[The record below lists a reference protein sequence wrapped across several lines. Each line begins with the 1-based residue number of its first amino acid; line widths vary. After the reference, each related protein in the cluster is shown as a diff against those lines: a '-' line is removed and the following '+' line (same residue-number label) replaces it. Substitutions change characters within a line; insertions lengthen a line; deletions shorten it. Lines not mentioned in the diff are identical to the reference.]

1 MMSFDVLAQALG
13 NVLQFGVLMAILLGA
28 AYGLFVGALPGLTA
42 TMATALLVPLTF
54 YLDPLPAVALIVS
67 STAMAITAGDI
78 PGALLRIPGTPA
90 SAAYTDE
97 AYAMTRNGR
106 ASEVLSLGFFF
117 SAIGGLVG
125 AMVLLITGPLLA
137 RVSLN
142 FSSFEFFWL
151 ACLGLLTCALVSSSA
166 PAKGGVSLTLGL
178 LVSTVGL
185 DVTTGQPRFTFGSI
199 ELVGGVSFIPVMI
212 GMFAVSEVLRGLSGG
227 AEAMPRP
234 PKGEVYRPY
243 IGMFALLKRYPFSV
257 LRGTSLGA
265 AIGALPGVGG
275 DLAAWIAYGMSRR
288 FSRTPEKF
296 GTGHPEGLIEATS
309 SNNAGL
315 SSAWIP
321 ALVFGIPGDAVTAI
335 AVGVLFMKGVAPGP
349 RLFVE
354 NPVMPT
360 SIIMCFFIAN
370 LLLFPL
376 GYVAIKAARHVLS
389 VPRAV
394 IVPMILVCC
403 FIGSFAVNNTLFG
416 VWTMLVAGL
425 VGYVMER
432 NQYPIAPVILGLV
445 LGPVLERNFISS
457 MQISHGNLLGF
468 FERPVSAVLGVIVC
482 SILLL
487 TFTRSLLRKPTPV
500 APNAVTP
507 DAVSTGTSPHQK
519 GPSK

>member
-1 MMSFDVLAQALG
+1 MMSFEVLMQALG
-13 NVLQFGVLMAILLGA
+13 NVMQLGVLTAIFLGA
-28 AYGLFVGALPGLTA
+28 SYGLFVGALPGLTA
-42 TMATALLVPLTF
+42 TMATALLVPVTF

-97 AYAMTRNGR
+97 AYAMTRKGK

-151 ACLGLLTCALVSSSA
+151 ACLGLLTCALVSSST

-185 DVTTGQPRFTFGSI
+185 DITTGQPRFTFGSV
-199 ELVGGVSFIPVMI
+199 ELFGGISFIPVMI
-212 GMFAVSEVLRGLSGG
+212 GMFAVSEVLRGFSGR
-227 AEAMPRP
+227 AEVIPHP
-234 PKGEVYRPY
+234 PKGEVYHPY
-243 IGMFALLKRYPFSV
+243 RGMFSLVKRYPLSI

-275 DLAAWIAYGMSRR
+275 DLAAWIAYGVSRR

-309 SNNAGL
+309 SNNSGL

-354 NPVMPT
+354 NPSMPT
-360 SIIMCFFIAN
+360 AIILCFFLAN

-376 GYVAIKAARHVLS
+376 GYIAIKAARHVLS

-403 FIGSFAVNNTLFG
+403 FIGSFAVNNTMFG
-416 VWTMLVAGL
+416 VWTMLIAG
-425 VGYVMER
+425 VIGYVMER

-445 LGPVLERNFISS
+445 LGPVLERNFIMS
-457 MQISHGNLLGF
+457 MQISHGDLLGF
-468 FERPVSAVLGVIVC
+468 FERPVSAVLGLIVC
-482 SILLL
+482 SIVIL
-487 TFTRSLLRKPTPV
+487 TLVRSLMRKPKLTIPEVV
-500 APNAVTP
+500 ASDISLPK
-507 DAVSTGTSPHQK
+507 K
-519 GPSK
+519 GSSK